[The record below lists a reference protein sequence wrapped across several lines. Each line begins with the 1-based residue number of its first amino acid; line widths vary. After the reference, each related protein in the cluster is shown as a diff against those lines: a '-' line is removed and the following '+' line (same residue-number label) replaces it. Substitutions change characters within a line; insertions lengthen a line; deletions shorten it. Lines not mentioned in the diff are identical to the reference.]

1 MDEYVYLIPLPGRI
15 RETVS
20 YNADGS
26 HTILIREDLS
36 REEQLKAYEHAR
48 RHIISNDFEKD
59 NVQEIEKDAHSSI
72 SQNCDG
78 GNADE
83 IAITSGKEEHGKEAL

>member
-1 MDEYVYLIPLPGRI
+1 MEIYVYAVPLPGRV

-36 REEQLKAYEHAR
+36 REEQLKAYAHAK
-48 RHIISNDFEKD
+48 RHIENNDFEKE
-59 NVQEIEKDAHSSI
+59 NVQEIEKDAH
-72 SQNCDG
+72 DG
-78 GNADE
+78 
-83 IAITSGKEEHGKEAL
+83 T